1 MRVSGERFPDTF
13 GKARF
18 DRTTGKAVVMSTTE
32 TTTTETTRSGMAK
45 LMIVTIAFTALLM
58 AFGLTLIASGTSVA

>member
-1 MRVSGERFPDTF
+1 
-13 GKARF
+13 
-18 DRTTGKAVVMSTTE
+18 MSTTE

-45 LMIVTIAFTALLM
+45 LMIVTIAFTALMM